1 MEAPTAGNEED
12 KLILE
17 EVEKNKDDDYSLAK
31 DYYSNDNPFT
41 KVMIGAGAGVI
52 GGYSAAIV
60 ALGISEAF
68 IAGGILFY
76 DTPFLVAGGASLF
89 GMASIVVTIPAVIG
103 TIAYGI
109 YKFTKTQQLKEF
121 MNKLSDQNNNTMN
134 EERKIFSLLLE
145 ETKNF
150 FQLRLKEYFMSKA
163 KDIIL
168 ENTQDIIDKI
178 NKSRKEK
185 KEINLQNDVQELRYQ
200 ITGMI
205 NENILI
211 LGSTGVGKSTLI
223 NEFLNLKDNK
233 APEGKTA
240 IPQKINEWPKKYPV
254 NPGDT
259 EIKGINIYDTEG
271 IEKTDEG
278 NNDLNTH
285 LNRIATFISNPDTK
299 LNEKMNIIWYCI
311 SGNKL
316 DGDEKYINKILNM
329 YNSKVKIP
337 IIFVYTKAYASKED
351 EIDAIHNGLKEFQY
365 FKNNED
371 ELNFIEVIAKDMV
384 SKKSGKV
391 IEEKKGLKEL
401 MDLSISLSEKSILS
415 PIYQQISGFYNKRGN
430 NKIKLLSSKLQEQYT
445 DIVVNHDKFKTLKD
459 KFYDIF
465 ECMYGEYI
473 NDNERIKLY
482 IKDRLEEPFRILEKI
497 KDNELKKISK
507 DFDKKYLISKTL
519 NDITNLYNEKKTNKK
534 KFEDFKKDIED
545 FLITQINNSKDI
557 YGLFFLF
564 DMFRDSM
571 LEIILNDLKNN
582 LTEIKIEAT
591 KKLQHE
597 IDTKI
602 KEFKCL
608 FVK

>member
-1 MEAPTAGNEED
+1 
-12 KLILE
+12 
-17 EVEKNKDDDYSLAK
+17 
-31 DYYSNDNPFT
+31 
-41 KVMIGAGAGVI
+41 
-52 GGYSAAIV
+52 
-60 ALGISEAF
+60 
-68 IAGGILFY
+68 
-76 DTPFLVAGGASLF
+76 
-89 GMASIVVTIPAVIG
+89 
-103 TIAYGI
+103 
-109 YKFTKTQQLKEF
+109 
-121 MNKLSDQNNNTMN
+121 
-134 EERKIFSLLLE
+134 
-145 ETKNF
+145 
-150 FQLRLKEYFMSKA
+150 
-163 KDIIL
+163 
-168 ENTQDIIDKI
+168 
-178 NKSRKEK
+178 
-185 KEINLQNDVQELRYQ
+185 
-200 ITGMI
+200 
-205 NENILI
+205 
-211 LGSTGVGKSTLI
+211 
-223 NEFLNLKDNK
+223 
-233 APEGKTA
+233 
-240 IPQKINEWPKKYPV
+240 
-254 NPGDT
+254 
-259 EIKGINIYDTEG
+259 
-271 IEKTDEG
+271 
-278 NNDLNTH
+278 
-285 LNRIATFISNPDTK
+285 
-299 LNEKMNIIWYCI
+299 MNIIWYCI

-445 DIVVNHDKFKTLKD
+445 DIVVKHDKFKTLKD

>member
-121 MNKLSDQNNNTMN
+121 MKKLSDQNNNTMN

-401 MDLSISLSEKSILS
+401 MDFTISLSEKSILS

>member
-41 KVMIGAGAGVI
+41 KVMLGAGAGVI

-240 IPQKINEWPKKYPV
+240 VPQKINEWPKKYPV

-278 NNDLNTH
+278 NNDLN
-285 LNRIATFISNPDTK
+285 K
-299 LNEKMNIIWYCI
+299 
-311 SGNKL
+311 
-316 DGDEKYINKILNM
+316 
-329 YNSKVKIP
+329 
-337 IIFVYTKAYASKED
+337 
-351 EIDAIHNGLKEFQY
+351 
-365 FKNNED
+365 
-371 ELNFIEVIAKDMV
+371 
-384 SKKSGKV
+384 
-391 IEEKKGLKEL
+391 
-401 MDLSISLSEKSILS
+401 
-415 PIYQQISGFYNKRGN
+415 
-430 NKIKLLSSKLQEQYT
+430 
-445 DIVVNHDKFKTLKD
+445 
-459 KFYDIF
+459 
-465 ECMYGEYI
+465 
-473 NDNERIKLY
+473 
-482 IKDRLEEPFRILEKI
+482 
-497 KDNELKKISK
+497 
-507 DFDKKYLISKTL
+507 
-519 NDITNLYNEKKTNKK
+519 
-534 KFEDFKKDIED
+534 
-545 FLITQINNSKDI
+545 
-557 YGLFFLF
+557 
-564 DMFRDSM
+564 
-571 LEIILNDLKNN
+571 
-582 LTEIKIEAT
+582 
-591 KKLQHE
+591 
-597 IDTKI
+597 
-602 KEFKCL
+602 
-608 FVK
+608 

>member
-41 KVMIGAGAGVI
+41 KVMLGAGAGVI

-240 IPQKINEWPKKYPV
+240 VPQKINEWPKKYPV

-445 DIVVNHDKFKTLKD
+445 DIVVKHDKFKTLKD